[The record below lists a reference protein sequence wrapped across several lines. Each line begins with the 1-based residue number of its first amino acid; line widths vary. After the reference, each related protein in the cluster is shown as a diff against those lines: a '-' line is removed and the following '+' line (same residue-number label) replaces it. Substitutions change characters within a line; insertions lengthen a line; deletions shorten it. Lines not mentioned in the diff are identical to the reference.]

1 MPEEKKE
8 IEFEEKKKPGKAG
21 AEKEEPLEV
30 DIDKV
35 EKIVKRMRSKYREE
49 GVEFEEVGGSLRE
62 LRGLVAEGISAKVE
76 IQTVDELLEVKN
88 KLIKFLAGTYVGLG
102 AILKPVAKTLSRLPE
117 MEMLSFY
124 LYSADMHYS
133 SKQYLA
139 ITVASGTIA
148 FVAALMVSI
157 AALTYLKMQLVAMIA
172 AILVISFMSF
182 LITAVI
188 ILMVP
193 KQKAVA
199 RGTAVSIELP
209 FALRH
214 MATELR
220 AGIGLYRTVQAIA
233 IADYG
238 VLSEEF
244 ARVITEVE
252 EGTDAKDALRH
263 LALRT
268 QSKALRNSLV
278 HIVRALKTGGNL
290 SESINQ
296 IAEDV
301 SFELR
306 MAVSEFSQRM
316 NFFGVIFIFG
326 AIVMPVMIA
335 ILGSI
340 RNSPLKETMRSFQ
353 ALPLSIP
360 IMIAIY
366 LVVMPIIMVLFI
378 VYIKS
383 SQPKV

>member
-1 MPEEKKE
+1 MPEEETGLKA
-8 IEFEEKKKPGKAG
+8 KKKTLKAE

-30 DIDKV
+30 DLDKV
-35 EKIVKRMRSKYREE
+35 EKIVKRMRSKYRDE
-49 GVEFEEVGGSLRE
+49 GVEFEEVGGSLKE
-62 LRGLVAEGISAKVE
+62 LRGLVSEGISAKVE
-76 IQTVDELLEVKN
+76 IQTVEELKEVKS
-88 KLIKFLAGTYVGLG
+88 KIIKFLAGIYTGFG
-102 AILKPVAKTLSRLPE
+102 GILKPVAKAFSRLPE
-117 MEMLSFY
+117 MEMLAFY

-139 ITVASGTIA
+139 ITVASGAIA
-148 FVAALMVSI
+148 FVIAMLISI
-157 AALTYLKMQLVAMIA
+157 AVLFYLKMQAITMIA
-172 AILVISFMSF
+172 TILIVSLASF
-182 LITAVI
+182 LLVCVVGLLI
-188 ILMVP
+188 P

-199 RGTAVSIELP
+199 RGDAVSIELP

-220 AGIGLYRTVQAIA
+220 AGIGLYRTVQAVA
-233 IADYG
+233 MADYG
-238 VLSEEF
+238 ALSSEF
-244 ARVITEVE
+244 SRVITEVE

-263 LALRT
+263 LALST
-268 QSKALRNSLV
+268 QSKALRNALV
-278 HIVRALKTGGNL
+278 HIIRALKTGGSL
-290 SESINQ
+290 SDSINQ

-340 RNSPLKETMRSFQ
+340 RNSPLKESLTSFQ
-353 ALPLSIP
+353 MLPLTIP
-360 IMIAIY
+360 IMAAIY
-366 LVVMPIIMVLFI
+366 LLIMPIILGLFI
-378 VYIKS
+378 VYIKI